1 MPEVTENTIDY
12 EKEMVGT
19 IEAEGKDRLDL
30 GALTAWFEAN
40 VDGYAGPISYTKF
53 KGGQS
58 NPTYRIDTGPN
69 GQGTSYVLRRQPFGK
84 LLPSAHAVDR
94 EYTAM
99 TALHPTGFPV
109 PRTYGLCED
118 PQVLGSK
125 FFVMS
130 LADGRNLWNGALP
143 NNTPDE
149 RREIYFAMID
159 TIADLHKAD
168 IDQIGLSDFGKRED
182 YCARQ
187 INRWSKQ
194 YKLSETETIPE
205 MDRLIEWLP
214 QTIPPQNA
222 SSVVH
227 GDFRLDNLI
236 FHKTENRVIAVL
248 DWELSTLGDP
258 IADFSYLMLN
268 WYNEVDGR
276 AGLGGVDIKAL
287 GIPSVEESVG
297 RYVTRTGFP
306 VPPMEW
312 YFAYNLFRLAGII
325 QGIKKRVIDGTASS
339 AHAKKTS
346 ESVVPLVQ
354 HAYRFAQAAGLK

>member
-1 MPEVTENTIDY
+1 MTGDSTSQPPQIDY

-19 IEAEGKDRLDL
+19 VEVEDRDKLDMD
-30 GALTAWFEAN
+30 ALTAWFEAN
-40 VDGYAGPISYTKF
+40 VEGYEGPISYSKF

-58 NPTYRIDTGPN
+58 NPTYRIDTPV
-69 GQGTSYVLRRQPFGK
+69 TSYVLRRQPFGK

-94 EYTAM
+94 EYKAM
-99 TALHPTGFPV
+99 TGLYPTGFPV

-118 PQVLGSK
+118 PGVIGSK

-130 LADGRNLWNGALP
+130 MADGRSLWNGALP
-143 NNTPDE
+143 DSTPDE

-159 TIADLHKAD
+159 TMADLHLKNPAD
-168 IDQIGLSDFGKRED
+168 IGLGDFGKSED

-187 INRWSKQ
+187 ISRWSKQ

-214 QTIPPQNA
+214 QTIPPQHA
-222 SSVVH
+222 SGIVH
-227 GDFRLDNLI
+227 GDYRLDNMI
-236 FHKTENRVIAVL
+236 FAHDENRVIAVL

-268 WYNEVDGR
+268 WYNPADGR
-276 AGLGGVDIKAL
+276 AGLGGLDIEAL
-287 GIPSVEESVG
+287 GIPSVEEAVT
-297 RYVTRTGFP
+297 RYVERTGYP

-339 AHAKKTS
+339 AHAKQMS
-346 ESVVPLVQ
+346 ERVLPLVQ
-354 HAYRFAQAAGLK
+354 NAYAFAKQAGLD